1 MQPSALLLA
10 VCWVQGMYFLLT
22 GVLPLIS
29 IRTFEAITGPKTDKW
44 LVQTVGVLVTV
55 IGAVLLLAAHA
66 QRFSFEI
73 GLLAVG
79 SALGLAAIDIVFV
92 ARKRIGRI
100 YLLDAAAEVLLALG
114 WIVGGLWSR

>member
-73 GLLAVG
+73 GLL
-79 SALGLAAIDIVFV
+79 
-92 ARKRIGRI
+92 
-100 YLLDAAAEVLLALG
+100 DAAAEVLLALG